1 MSDYDIK
8 AVLSADV
15 SGFTG
20 AFKQAQSAV
29 GKFKEATGKVAGT
42 VGKLKGVTSKV
53 ASAVGD
59 TVKEAASKVAS
70 TVGDTVKEV
79 NQHVESIGHSMQAAG
94 AATSALGMKGLKS
107 FGDFQASLN
116 KAAVVAGGTSKDIG
130 GLADVANRMGRDLPL
145 SAKDC
150 SDAMVGMAQNGASLK
165 ELKSTFPAIAKAS
178 TAAGEDVGKT
188 ANAVQQSM
196 NIWGGSSARNAAIL
210 VQTANASNAAVGTM
224 GDAFA
229 NVGTTAKSLG
239 LSLSTTSESIG
250 LLTNKGMSTQ
260 RASMDLNHALVQMIK
275 PSNKASK
282 VMKELGISYTDA
294 HGKMKPF
301 RQILGEL
308 STALQGYTPAE
319 QKAYEATM
327 FGTAGMSAIAPLIDS
342 VRDKTG
348 NATTSWDA
356 YSKQQEKATG
366 TVKQANETLNKQA
379 NEMQKNVGSALEQVG
394 GSWDDLNNQAMQ
406 DNDTMLQST
415 LHMIANLL
423 THLKSGKDGIS
434 RFARSFLGLS
444 PILGPVVT
452 VVGTFLANLSRIAA
466 IINPFTI
473 IAGLIGAL
481 SLKVVAAYQASKPLR
496 EEIQRIA
503 KTFES
508 VFGPALKHATGYLG
522 DLFDMISGKKNKRA
536 GEFKEFGGNI
546 ANSLKRINWKGIAEN
561 IKKIL
566 GLAISIVKSSIDR
579 ILAILKGI
587 DFGAILRAAKP
598 VLGELQQAFET
609 VFKAIFGGHFS
620 WYRVGKEITAV
631 VTGILKSI
639 KPVLSVIT
647 TLVVQIV
654 KTTKTLFKSINFGA
668 ILKAA
673 KPVVKELQSDFDQ
686 IFKAIFGGSKGKFSF
701 ESVGKGITSAITGIL
716 KVAKP
721 VLGILTSLIV
731 AAIKVVK
738 QLVSAFNFSK
748 ARGQISGLVGKVKG
762 MIKQIGN
769 VIKQVV
775 GWIVQIVKGFMKTF
789 NFSEATKSLSA
800 VIKAI
805 KDITGLIGH
814 SFLFGQFGKMLGSVL
829 TILFQIIRLAA
840 ELVSWLVPI
849 IKKLID
855 LSQLIPINVKVAKL
869 LNGALS
875 YVSKALGHLA
885 DVFKVIYP
893 YLDKVVNKILT
904 LVGRLGVLIK
914 DVVIFDIKVIIA
926 IIKPALSL
934 LVNIIKGALTFIVDI
949 VKADFAV
956 LDASVHAVIV
966 LVKDEIRF
974 IKSIP
979 GNIKKSW
986 NSVLSFFSKVG
997 KGIKNTFTGLVKWF
1011 ASLPGNML
1019 NIGKNIIQ
1027 GLINGIM
1034 SKVQSLWAKVKEIA
1048 KHIPK
1053 WMQRFLQINSPSR
1066 VMRDRV
1072 GKYIGLGLIEGIDS
1086 TTGDVMESARKLANS
1101 AIPSLNTTS
1110 FTSKLN
1116 GLKNQAR
1123 SSLTG
1128 HFNQKISMA
1137 DQPAY
1142 ISLNLGG
1149 YNYRTFV
1156 RNITNQQNAD
1166 LDLQDRRF

>member
-1 MSDYDIK
+1 MSDYSVK
-8 AVLSADV
+8 AVLSANV

-20 AFKQAQSAV
+20 AFKQAENAV
-29 GKFKEATGKVAGT
+29 DKFKEATGKVAGT
-42 VGKLKGVTSKV
+42 VGKLKGATSKV
-53 ASAVGD
+53 ASAVGN
-59 TVKEAASKVAS
+59 TVKEAASKVAT
-70 TVGDTVKEV
+70 TVDDTAKEV
-79 NQHVESIGHSMQAAG
+79 NEHVQSIGHSMQAAG
-94 AATSALGMKGLKS
+94 AATSALGVKGLKS

-130 GLADVANRMGRDLPL
+130 GLADVANKMGRDLPL

-282 VMKELGISYTDA
+282 VMKELGISYVDA

-319 QKAYEATM
+319 QKAYEATLY
-327 FGTAGMSAIAPLIDS
+327 GTAGMSAIAPLIDS

-356 YSKQQEKATG
+356 YAKQQEKATG

-406 DNDTMLQST
+406 DNDKMLQST
-415 LHMIANLL
+415 LHMVSRLL
-423 THLKSGKDGIS
+423 THLKYGKDGIS

-466 IINPFTI
+466 VINPFTI
-473 IAGLIGAL
+473 VAGLLGAL
-481 SLKVVAAYQASKPLR
+481 SLKVVAAYQASKPFR
-496 EEIQRIA
+496 EEVQHIA

-522 DLFDMISGKKNKRA
+522 DLFDMIAGKKNARF

-561 IKKIL
+561 IKKAL

-579 ILAILKGI
+579 ILAILRGI
-587 DFGAILRAAKP
+587 NFGAILRAAKP

-609 VFKAIFGGHFS
+609 VFKAIFGGNFS

-631 VTGILKSI
+631 ITGILKSI

-654 KTTKTLFKSINFGA
+654 KTAKTLFKSIDFSA

-673 KPVVKELQSDFDQ
+673 KPVIKELQNDFNQ

-701 ESVGKGITSAITGIL
+701 GSVGKGITRAITGIL

-721 VLGILTSLIV
+721 VLSILTSLIV

-738 QLVSAFNFSK
+738 QLASAFNFSK

-762 MIKQIGN
+762 MIKQIKI
-769 VIKQVV
+769 VIDQVV
-775 GWIVQIVKGFMKTF
+775 SWIVQIIKGFIKTF
-789 NFSEATKSLSA
+789 NFGEATKSLSA

-805 KDITGLIGH
+805 KDIAGLIGH
-814 SFLFGQFGKMLGSVL
+814 FFLFGQFGKMLGSVL

-855 LSQLIPINVKVAKL
+855 LSQLIPIGSKAAKL
-869 LNGALS
+869 LNEALS
-875 YVSKALGHLA
+875 YTSKALGHLA

-904 LVGRLGVLIK
+904 LVGRLGVIIK
-914 DVVIFDIKVIIA
+914 DIVIFDIKVIIA

-956 LDASVHAVIV
+956 LDASVHDVIV

-979 GNIKKSW
+979 GNIKKGW
-986 NSVLSFFSKVG
+986 NSVLSFFGKIG

-1011 ASLPGNML
+1011 ANLPKNML

-1027 GLINGIM
+1027 GLINGIV
-1034 SKVQSLWAKVKEIA
+1034 SKAQDLWNKVKDIA

-1053 WMQRFLQINSPSR
+1053 WMQGFLQINSPSR
-1066 VMRDRV
+1066 VMRDQV
-1072 GKYIGLGLIEGIDS
+1072 GRYIGLGLVEGIDS
-1086 TTGDVMESARKLANS
+1086 TKDDVLESARKLANS
-1101 AIPSLNTTS
+1101 AIPSLDTTS
-1110 FTSKLN
+1110 FTGKLN

-1128 HFNQKISMA
+1128 HFSQRISMA